1 MRREIR
7 EFLQQI
13 VQGGHGRSRDER
25 LGRAVKDNY
34 QRKGQKQTRLWPRKK
49 QESSPN
55 PPIQRIAKETEI
67 KKAKRLGFVTL
78 LIS

>member
-13 VQGGHGRSRDER
+13 VQGARGRSLDER
-25 LGRAVKDNY
+25 LGRAAKDNY
-34 QRKGQKQTRLWPRKK
+34 QRQGPKQTRLWPRKK
-49 QESSPN
+49 QEAPPK
-55 PPIQRIAKETEI
+55 PPIQRMAKATEI
-67 KKAKRLGFVTL
+67 KKAKRLGFITL